1 MAINSV
7 TADRRAQN
15 NNLYAGIGAAVA
27 GAGGALG
34 GSYMA
39 PRAAKTLDDLVFG
52 DADVFDKSVNKMRNR
67 NINAFNEAMQTII
80 PARAFKNSLNN
91 IVDTSFAEEKVPL
104 EKVNE
109 FIKTK
114 EGLINEAFN
123 GYNAVVDEYSSKS
136 KVFTLNELYDDLL
149 KHKALTKESCK
160 EIKELM
166 AASYGEEVLDA
177 PTVMD
182 AEKIKALTADRDRL
196 VQAGNLELNL
206 YKKFTALEKDGVV
219 LKKDML
225 DTVKSEAKSMTDP
238 FLTKTSFDR
247 FKKFVPRKGAALYAM
262 AAGLASALIAGGAIK
277 LFGIKSDKA

>member
-27 GAGGALG
+27 GTAGALG

-39 PRAAKTLDDLVFG
+39 PKAAKTLDDLVFG

-67 NINAFNEAMQTII
+67 NISAFNEAMQTII

-182 AEKIKALTADRDRL
+182 AEKIKALTTDRDRL

-238 FLTKTSFDR
+238 FLANTSFDR

>member
-80 PARAFKNSLNN
+80 PARAFNNSLNN
-91 IVDTSFAEEKVPL
+91 IVETSFAEEKVPL

-114 EGLINEAFN
+114 EGLINEVFN
-123 GYNAVVDEYSSKS
+123 GYNAVVEEYSSTS

-160 EIKELM
+160 GIKELM
-166 AASYGEEVLDA
+166 AASYGEEVLDT

-182 AEKIKALTADRDRL
+182 AERIKALTADRDRL

>member
-7 TADRRAQN
+7 TADRRAQ

-34 GSYMA
+34 GIYMA
-39 PRAAKTLDDLVFG
+39 PKSAKTLDDLVLG

-67 NINAFNEAMQTII
+67 NISAFNEAMQTII
-80 PARAFKNSLNN
+80 PARAFNNSLNN
-91 IVDTSFAEEKVPL
+91 IVETSFAEEKVPL

-123 GYNAVVDEYSSKS
+123 GYNAVLDEYSSKS

-160 EIKELM
+160 GIKELM

-182 AEKIKALTADRDRL
+182 AEKIKALTTDRDRL

-206 YKKFTALEKDGVV
+206 YKKFAALEKDGVV

-238 FLTKTSFDR
+238 FLTNTSFDR

-262 AAGLASALIAGGAIK
+262 AAGLASALVAGGAIK

>member
-15 NNLYAGIGAAVA
+15 NSLYAGIGAAVA
-27 GAGGALG
+27 GTAGALG

-39 PRAAKTLDDLVFG
+39 PKAAKTLDDLVFG

-67 NINAFNEAMQTII
+67 NISAFNEAMQTII

-182 AEKIKALTADRDRL
+182 AEKIKALTTDRDRL

-238 FLTKTSFDR
+238 FLANTSFDR

>member
-27 GAGGALG
+27 GTAGALG

-39 PRAAKTLDDLVFG
+39 PKAAKTLDDLVFG

-67 NINAFNEAMQTII
+67 NISAFNEAMQTII

-182 AEKIKALTADRDRL
+182 AEKIKALTTDRDRL

>member
-123 GYNAVVDEYSSKS
+123 GYNAVVDDYSSKS

-206 YKKFTALEKDGVV
+206 YKKFAALEKDGVV

-238 FLTKTSFDR
+238 FLANTSFDR

>member
-7 TADRRAQN
+7 TADRRVLN

-34 GSYMA
+34 GSCMA

-67 NINAFNEAMQTII
+67 NISAFNEAMQTII

-206 YKKFTALEKDGVV
+206 YKKFAALEKDGIV

-277 LFGIKSDKA
+277 LVGIKSNKA

>member
-123 GYNAVVDEYSSKS
+123 GYNAVVEEYSSTS

-206 YKKFTALEKDGVV
+206 YKKFAALEKDGVV

-238 FLTKTSFDR
+238 FLTKTSFGR

>member
-123 GYNAVVDEYSSKS
+123 GYNAVVEEYSSTS

-206 YKKFTALEKDGVV
+206 YKKFAALEKDGVV

-247 FKKFVPRKGAALYAM
+247 FKKFVPRKGSALYAM